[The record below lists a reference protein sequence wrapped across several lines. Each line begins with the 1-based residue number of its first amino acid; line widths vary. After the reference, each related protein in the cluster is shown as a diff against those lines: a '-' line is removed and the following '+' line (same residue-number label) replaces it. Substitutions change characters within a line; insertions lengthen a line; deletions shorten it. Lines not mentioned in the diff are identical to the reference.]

1 MTTEHAY
8 RYGITVPLNA
18 PLSEHPRLVRELVAA
33 GYTDVWSA
41 EVDGLDGLTPLA
53 VAATADPSVRLGT
66 AIVSPY
72 TRGPA
77 TLAMSAAA
85 MAELAPGRFHLGI
98 GAASQI
104 IVESWNSAE
113 FDRPYQR
120 VRDTVRFLRAAFA
133 GEKVTEEYETFSVRG
148 FRLARPP
155 QTPPKIFVAALRE
168 GMLRLAGRE
177 ADGAII
183 NWLSP
188 DDVRTVVPHV
198 HAGGPGKEIVARIF
212 VCPVDDPSHARS
224 VGRRMITSYLNVPV
238 YAEFH
243 RWLGRGDVLAP
254 MWDAWA
260 AGERKRALELV
271 PDELVDELIVHGKP
285 EHCRARIQEYVD
297 AGVTVPVLGV
307 IGTSPDADP
316 MEAARLLAPVG

>member
-1 MTTEHAY
+1 MTSTPAY
-8 RYGITVPLNA
+8 RYGITVPLGA
-18 PLSEHPRLVRELVAA
+18 PLADHPRLIRELTAL
-33 GYTDVWSA
+33 GYTDAWSA
-41 EVDGLDGLTPLA
+41 EVDGLDGFTPLT
-53 VAATADPSVRLGT
+53 VAATADETVRLGT

-77 TLAMSAAA
+77 TLAMTAAA
-85 MAELAPGRFHLGI
+85 LADLAPGRFHLGI
-98 GAASQI
+98 GAASPV
-104 IVESWNSAE
+104 IVEAWNSAE

-120 VRDTVRFLRAAFA
+120 VRDTVRFLRAAFT

-155 QTPPKIFVAALRE
+155 QTPPKILVAALRE

-198 HAGGPGKEIVARIF
+198 HAGGPGKDVVARIF
-212 VCPVDDPSHARS
+212 VCPVDDPVAARTI
-224 VGRRMITSYLNVPV
+224 GRRMITSYLNVPV

-260 AGERKRALELV
+260 VGERKKALEAV
-271 PDELVDELIVHGKP
+271 PDELVDELIVHGP
-285 EHCRARIQEYVD
+285 PDRCRARIREYVD
-297 AGVTVPVLGV
+297 AGVTVPVLSV
-307 IGTSPDADP
+307 IDPRPDADP
-316 MEAARLLAPVG
+316 MDAARLLAPRG

>member
-1 MTTEHAY
+1 MTRTPAY
-8 RYGITVPLNA
+8 RYGITVPLGA
-18 PLSEHPRLVRELVAA
+18 PLADHPRLIRELTSL
-33 GYTDVWSA
+33 GYTDAWSA
-41 EVDGLDGLTPLA
+41 EVDGYDGFTPLT
-53 VAATADPSVRLGT
+53 VVATADASVRLGT

-77 TLAMSAAA
+77 TLAMTAAA
-85 MAELAPGRFHLGI
+85 LADLAPGRFHLGI
-98 GAASQI
+98 GAASPA
-104 IVESWNSAE
+104 IVESWNSAA

-120 VRDTVRFLRAAFA
+120 VRDTVRFLRAAFT

-155 QTPPKIFVAALRE
+155 KTPPKLFVAALRE

-177 ADGAII
+177 ADGAIV

-198 HAGGPGKEIVARIF
+198 HAGGPGKEVVARIF
-212 VCPVDDPSHARS
+212 VCPDDPEAARA

-260 AGERKRALELV
+260 AGERRKALDLV
-271 PDELVDELIVHGKP
+271 PDALVDELIVHGTP
-285 EHCRARIQEYVD
+285 EHCRARIREYVD
-297 AGVTVPVLGV
+297 AGVTVPVLG
-307 IGTSPDADP
+307 ILGTGPDADP
-316 MEAARLLAPVG
+316 MEAARALAPRG